1 MMKMTTVQS
10 LNLRKEELK
19 QQGNSIVNL
28 SESTRHEFLNV
39 EAYQWVLAFIETK
52 FGHKVLEELV
62 DTLKEKKPHCYNVF
76 LQNQLLAK
84 QLNDVPYW
92 LVDTRENGQ
101 YGLFVQRS
109 AYF

>member
-1 MMKMTTVQS
+1 MMKMTTIQS

-19 QQGNSIVNL
+19 QQGDSIVNQD
-28 SESTRHEFLNV
+28 ESTRHEFLNV

-52 FGHKVLEELV
+52 FGHKALEELV
-62 DTLKEKKPHCYNVF
+62 NTLKEKKPHCYNVF
-76 LQNQLLAK
+76 FQNQLLAK

-92 LVDTRENGQ
+92 LADTRENGQ

>member
-19 QQGNSIVNL
+19 QQGDSIVNL
-28 SESTRHEFLNV
+28 SESTKHEFLNV

-52 FGHKVLEELV
+52 FGHKALEELV
-62 DTLKEKKPHCYNVF
+62 NTLKEKKPHCYNVF
-76 LQNQLLAK
+76 FQNQLLAK

>member
-1 MMKMTTVQS
+1 MELTTKQS
-10 LNLRKEELK
+10 LDLRKEELK
-19 QQGNSIVNL
+19 IQGNPIVNQN
-28 SESTRHEFLNV
+28 ESTRHEFLEV

-52 FGHKVLEELV
+52 FGHKALEELV
-62 DTLKEKKPHCYNVF
+62 ETLKEKKPHCYNVF
-76 LQNQLLAK
+76 LQNQTLAK